1 LPTPAWSSPKARDA
15 RDAHFLVV
23 IASDTSE
30 SVSRAATQEMSLATY
45 RILSEPAQTDA
56 LGSKEGGS

>member
-1 LPTPAWSSPKARDA
+1 M
-15 RDAHFLVV
+15 VV

-30 SVSRAATQEMSLATY
+30 LASRVATQEMSLVTY

-56 LGSKEGGS
+56 PGSKEEGS

>member
-1 LPTPAWSSPKARDA
+1 M
-15 RDAHFLVV
+15 VV